1 MRVIV
6 LAAVISLLV
15 GASSVVAESPGD
27 AMPAGQETGIC
38 LAAPEHIEAPWY
50 KGKACGDSCISKSK
64 ACHKAPGC
72 ACDGYMPEVPTDG
85 STL

>member
-6 LAAVISLLV
+6 LAAVIGLLV

-38 LAAPEHIEAPWY
+38 LAAPEHIEAP
-50 KGKACGDSCISKSK
+50 GLLRLAACCKVCINTK
-64 ACHKAPGC
+64 
-72 ACDGYMPEVPTDG
+72 EQ
-85 STL
+85 